1 MSEEGASQSDPSA
14 RGRNWSGT
22 FARIIAWIFG
32 ILIVTMVVLY
42 YGLNTDIG
50 KRFVVQQI
58 QNYKFENGMR
68 IGIGRIQG
76 SLYGEMTVKDL
87 TFTDKKGVFVRVPNA
102 VIDWRPFKYFSNHV
116 DVRSLTAQSL
126 VWYRLPDLK
135 PGDPNAPY
143 LPDLD
148 IDIGK
153 LRIDR
158 IEIGAAVAG
167 QPYTGS
173 FSGTAKIADRRAQI
187 VARGGTLKGQGI
199 AGGDVF
205 DLRLDAV
212 PDDNKFDVAMTV
224 NAPKGG
230 LITGLLNVQKPL
242 SLALNGNGDWN
253 KWRGAFIAKNDT
265 DTLTNLALTAD
276 KGRFAAKGDARIGAM
291 LNGATAKLFEPV
303 TQIDTVA
310 LLSNRKIDL
319 DASITSA
326 NLSGTAKGLIDLADN
341 RFGDLTLDFRIMRPS
356 QIATNLG
363 GQGITARALLNGA
376 FAEPVIAYTIN
387 AARISFNEIT
397 LEGVIARGEAKVDP
411 DRILIPVNASAR
423 RVSGINAT
431 AGGLLN
437 NVRLNGDLAMAKGR
451 ILSDNLKIRSDRID
465 ATAIVVADLN
475 TGLYT
480 GALKGRVNG
489 YRIDSVG
496 MFNIETDVD
505 LETKGQSGFVL
516 RGTVTARSTKLFND
530 GVRNFLGGNTIIR
543 TGISYGSDG
552 VARIS
557 GMTAVSPQ
565 FRLRGGQGSYTANGQ
580 IRFTGNGFSSQY
592 GAVAVAVSGTV
603 NVPVAVVT
611 AQSPGFGIGLS
622 RVRATIRGNVRGYGI
637 NVAGATDYGPL
648 TADVDILSGKGPLT
662 IDIARA
668 NFAGVALTGRI
679 QKTTAG
685 PFAGTLTGVGSG
697 FDGTILLSALGNK
710 QRAVVNATANNAQ
723 LSGARSLAIGQAIIA
738 ADIILHDQ
746 PQIVADVQLADARM
760 DKVFI
765 GAARATI
772 DYRGG
777 RGTAKLLAEGSN
789 QAPFRVAANALLEP
803 GLWRVA
809 ARGRANSIDFY
820 TQTPARIIP
829 RAGTYELLP
838 TTIALSRGSM
848 QIAGSYGRGIKLQS
862 RLNTV
867 DLALLNPI
875 YPGLGLGGSA
885 TGSLDFAQSSPQAFP
900 SADARLSISGFTRT
914 TLASVSKPVDMS
926 IVGRLL
932 PEGGNMRAIVRRRGV
947 VVGQAQV
954 NLNPL
959 PPGSGTW
966 TTRLA
971 SAPLSGGIRY
981 NGPADTLFSLAALPD
996 QSLSGPIGVAADF
1009 SGRVQKPQLTGVV
1022 RANNLVYENNVYGT
1036 KLTRMKVR
1044 GTFTND
1050 QLNVTELTAIAGKG
1064 TVSGKGFVS
1073 LSSDRGFP
1081 VQLNLDLDGARIA
1094 NSDYIA
1100 SEATG
1105 NISVVNNPGA
1115 PATITGT
1122 LRLPETRYKIVRQTS
1137 AKVATLTGVRRKPAL
1152 GRQKITGDVNPVQAL
1167 PSNWNLDIKLI
1178 ARDKVFVSGMGLES
1192 EWSANL
1198 RVAGTS
1204 SAPKITG
1211 QIDVVRGTLGFAGR
1225 SFTLD
1230 SGRISFA
1237 GSELTNPNIRLSA
1250 SSVVDGVT
1258 TRITVR
1264 GTGNNPDIAFSS
1276 VPNLPQEEIMAR
1288 ILFGNS
1294 VGELSAVQTLQLA
1307 GSLNSLR
1314 GSGKGLNPLG
1324 VLQSAAGIDR
1334 LRILGPDENSGRGT
1348 AVAVGQYITNDV
1360 YVEIVTDARGYTATQ
1375 LEISL
1380 TRALSVLGEVGSF
1393 GGSNINVRYRKDY

>member
-1 MSEEGASQSDPSA
+1 MTEDGASQSDPSA

-22 FARIIAWIFG
+22 FARITAWIFG
-32 ILIVTMVVLY
+32 ILIVTMVVFY

-50 KRFVVQQI
+50 KRFVVQQV

-87 TFTDKKGVFVRVPNA
+87 TFADKKGVFVRVPNA

-126 VWYRLPDLK
+126 VWSRLPDLK

-167 QPYTGS
+167 QPYIGS
-173 FSGTAKIADRRAQI
+173 LSGTAKIADRRAQI

-224 NAPKGG
+224 NAPKDG

-242 SLALNGNGDWN
+242 SLALNGKGDWN

-265 DTLTNLALTAD
+265 ETLTNLALTAD
-276 KGRFAAKGDARIGAM
+276 KGRFAAKGDARIGAI
-291 LNGATAKLFEPV
+291 LSGATAKLFEPV

-319 DASITSA
+319 DASIASA

-363 GQGITARALLNGA
+363 GQGITAKALLNGA

-387 AARISFNEIT
+387 AARISFNETT
-397 LEGVIARGEAKVDP
+397 LEGVIARGEAKVDS

-431 AGGLLN
+431 AGVLLN

-451 ILSDNLKIRSDRID
+451 ILSNNLKIRSDRID

-505 LETKGQSGFVL
+505 LEAKEQSGFVL

-603 NVPVAVVT
+603 NAPVAVVT

-622 RVRATIRGNVRGYGI
+622 RVRATIMGNIRGYGI
-637 NVAGATDYGPL
+637 NVAGATDYGPF
-648 TADVDILSGKGPLT
+648 TADVDILSGKGSLT

-668 NFAGVALTGRI
+668 NFAGVALAGRI

-723 LSGARSLAIGQAIIA
+723 LSGARSLAIGRAIIA
-738 ADIILHDQ
+738 ADIILYDQ
-746 PQIVADVQLADARM
+746 PQVVADVQLADARM

-765 GAARATI
+765 GAARAKI

-820 TQTPARIIP
+820 TLSPARIIP
-829 RAGTYELLP
+829 RAGIYELLP

-885 TGSLDFAQSSPQAFP
+885 TGSLDFAQGSPQAFP

-914 TLASVSKPVDMS
+914 TLASVSKPVDMN

-1081 VQLNLDLDGARIA
+1081 VQLNLDLDAARIA

-1152 GRQKITGDVNPVQAL
+1152 GRQKITGDANPVQAL

-1294 VGELSAVQTLQLA
+1294 VGELSAVQALQLA

-1334 LRILGPDENSGRGT
+1334 LRILGPDENSDRGT

>member
-1 MSEEGASQSDPSA
+1 MVDDTAPSPASKNWPA
-14 RGRNWSGT
+14 IVGR
-22 FARIIAWIFG
+22 IAAWMFG
-32 ILIVTMVVLY
+32 VLALLMVIAY
-42 YGLNTDIG
+42 YGLNSDIG

-58 QNYKFENGMR
+58 GKYQFENGMR

-87 TFTDKKGVFVRVPNA
+87 TFSDSKGVFVRVPNA
-102 VIDWRPFKYFSNHV
+102 VIDWRPLKYFSNHV
-116 DVRSLTAQSL
+116 DVKSLTAPSL
-126 VWYRLPDLK
+126 IWSRLPNLK

-153 LRIDR
+153 LQIDR
-158 IEIGAAVAG
+158 IAIGAGVAG
-167 QPYTGS
+167 QPYNGS
-173 FSGTAKIADRRAQI
+173 LSGTAKIADRRAQI
-187 VARGGTLKGQGI
+187 AARGGTLKGQGT

-205 DLRLDAV
+205 NIRLDAV
-212 PDDNKFDVAMTV
+212 PDDNKFDVTMNV
-224 NAPKGG
+224 QAPKEG
-230 LITGLLNVQKPL
+230 LIASLMGIEKPL
-242 SLALNGNGDWN
+242 ALSLEGKGDWN
-253 KWRGAFIAKNDT
+253 KWRGNFLAKSDADT
-265 DTLTNLALTAD
+265 IVALALNAE
-276 KGRFAAKGDARIGAM
+276 KGRFAAKGDAQIASIFPGNVAR
-291 LNGATAKLFEPV
+291 LFEPV
-303 TQIDTVA
+303 LQIDTVA
-310 LLSNRKIDL
+310 TLSNRRIDL
-319 DASITSA
+319 NANIASD
-326 NLSGTAKGLIDLADN
+326 NLIGLATGNIDLAN
-341 RFGDLTLDFRIMRPS
+341 NSFTDLALDFRVLKPS
-356 QIATNLG
+356 QIAENIG
-363 GQGITARALLNGA
+363 GQGITAKALLNGA
-376 FAEPVIAYTIN
+376 FAEPVIAYNVN
-387 AARISFNEIT
+387 AARISFNETT
-397 LEGVIARGEAKVDP
+397 LEGLVARGEAKVDP
-411 DRILIPVNASAR
+411 DRIRIPLSASAR

-431 AGGLLN
+431 AGGLLT
-437 NVRLNGDLAMAKGR
+437 NVKLNGDLAMAKGR
-451 ILSDNLKIRSDRID
+451 IVSDNLKIRSDRID

-489 YRIDSVG
+489 YRVNSIG
-496 MFNIETDVD
+496 IFNIETDVN
-505 LETKGQSGFVL
+505 LETQGRTGFVL
-516 RGTVTARSTKLFND
+516 RGIVRARSTKLFND
-530 GVRNFLGGNTIIR
+530 GVRDFLGGNSIIR
-543 TGISYGSDG
+543 TNIAYGSDG

-565 FRLRGGQGSYTANGQ
+565 FRLQNGQGSYAANGQ
-580 IRFTGNGFSSQY
+580 IRFTGNGLSSQY
-592 GAVAVAVSGTV
+592 GAVGVSVTGTV
-603 NVPVAVVT
+603 SSPVAVAT
-611 AQSPGFGIGLS
+611 AQSPGFGIGIAD
-622 RVRATIRGNVRGYGI
+622 VRATVKTNGRGYDIIVGG
-637 NVAGATDYGPL
+637 NTDYGAF
-648 TADVDILSGKGPLT
+648 TADIDVLSGTGPLT

-668 NFAGVALTGRI
+668 DFAGVALAGRI
-679 QKTTAG
+679 QKTAAG
-685 PFAGTLTGVGSG
+685 PFAGRLTGIGSG
-697 FDGTILLSALGNK
+697 LNGTIALSALGNK
-710 QRAVVNATANNAQ
+710 QRAVVDATANNAQ
-723 LSGARSLAIGQAIIA
+723 FSGVRNLAIGRAIIA
-738 ADIILHDQ
+738 ADIVLYDQ
-746 PQIVADVQLADARM
+746 TQVVADIQLAETRLDTL
-760 DKVFI
+760 FI
-765 GAARATI
+765 AAARTKI

-777 RGTAKLLAEGSN
+777 RGSAKLLAEGN
-789 QAPFRVAANALLEP
+789 NRAPFRVAANALLEP
-803 GLWRVA
+803 SLWRVA

-820 TQTPARIIP
+820 TRTPARIIP
-829 RAGTYELLP
+829 QKGGYELQP
-838 TTIALSRGSM
+838 TTIALSKGSL
-848 QIAGSYGRGIKLQS
+848 QLAGNYGRGLKLQS
-862 RLNTV
+862 RLNNV

-875 YPGLGLGGSA
+875 YPGLGFGGSA
-885 TGSLDFAQSSPQAFP
+885 TGSLDFAQPSPQAFP
-900 SADARLSISGFTRT
+900 SADARLSITGFTRT

-926 IVGRLL
+926 VVARLL

-947 VVGQAQV
+947 VIGQAQA
-954 NLNPL
+954 NLTPL
-959 PPGSGTW
+959 PPGSGAW

-971 SAPLSGGIRY
+971 AAPLSGGIRY

-1022 RANNLVYENNVYGT
+1022 RANKLIYENSVYGT
-1036 KLTRMKVR
+1036 RLTKMRVR

-1050 QLNVTELTAIAGKG
+1050 QLNVTELTAVAGKG

-1081 VQLNLDLDGARIA
+1081 VQLNLDLNGAKIA

-1105 NISVVNNPGA
+1105 TISVVNNPGS

-1152 GRQKITGDVNPVQAL
+1152 GRQKITGDADPIQAL

-1192 EWSANL
+1192 EWSADL
-1198 RVAGTS
+1198 RVTGTS

-1225 SFTLD
+1225 SFTLE
-1230 SGRISFA
+1230 SGRINFA
-1237 GSELTNPNIRLSA
+1237 GSEITNPNIRLSA
-1250 SSVVDGVT
+1250 SSSVDGVT
-1258 TRITVR
+1258 VKIGVT

-1276 VPNLPQEEIMAR
+1276 VPNLPQDEIMSR

-1294 VGELSAVQTLQLA
+1294 VGELSAVQALQLA

-1314 GSGKGLNPLG
+1314 GSGTGLNPLG

-1334 LRILGPDENSGRGT
+1334 LRILGADENSGRGT